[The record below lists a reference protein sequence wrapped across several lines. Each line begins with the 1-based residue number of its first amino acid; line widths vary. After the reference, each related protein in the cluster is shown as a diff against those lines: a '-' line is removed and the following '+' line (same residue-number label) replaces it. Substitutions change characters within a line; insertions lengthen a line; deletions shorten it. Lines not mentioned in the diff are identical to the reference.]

1 MQSLSDLLPCAWY
14 APGVCWALSSGV
26 ASGTGEAMFQASRPV
41 TRQEGAAMVWQT
53 ARLLGMSPSGTAEL
67 TDAGSIASWA
77 LDAAQ
82 WAVSAGGLHTQNG
95 AFHPQDT
102 LTRAE
107 GEALLSL
114 LP

>member
-1 MQSLSDLLPCAWY
+1 
-14 APGVCWALSSGV
+14 
-26 ASGTGEAMFQASRPV
+26 MFQASRPV
-41 TRQEGAAMVWQT
+41 IPARRELPWSGQT
-53 ARLLGMSPSGTAEL
+53 ARLLGMAPSGTAEL

-82 WAVSAGGLHTQNG
+82 WAVSAGAALDTQNG

>member
-1 MQSLSDLLPCAWY
+1 
-14 APGVCWALSSGV
+14 
-26 ASGTGEAMFQASRPV
+26 
-41 TRQEGAAMVWQT
+41 MVWQT
-53 ARLLGMSPSGTAEL
+53 ARLLGMAPSGPAEL

-82 WAVSAGGLHTQNG
+82 WAVFAGGLDTQNG

>member
-1 MQSLSDLLPCAWY
+1 
-14 APGVCWALSSGV
+14 
-26 ASGTGEAMFQASRPV
+26 
-41 TRQEGAAMVWQT
+41 MVWQT
-53 ARLLGMSPSGTAEL
+53 ARLLGMAPSGTAEL

-82 WAVSAGGLHTQNG
+82 WAVSAGGLDTQNG

-107 GEALLSL
+107 GGGPSLSSPLTPALLCHPCLSQSSTAS
-114 LP
+114 PACAWKEASSRSSSSSRSPARYQT